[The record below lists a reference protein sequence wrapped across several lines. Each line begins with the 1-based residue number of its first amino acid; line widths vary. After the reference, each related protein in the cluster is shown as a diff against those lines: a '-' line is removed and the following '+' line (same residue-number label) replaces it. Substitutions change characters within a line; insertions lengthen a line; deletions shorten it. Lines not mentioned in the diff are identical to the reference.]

1 MSVAWSDLWAMFLL
15 SAVCQ
20 HADVR
25 LVGPVAYS
33 GRVEICFTETWG
45 TVCDNMWSND
55 DANIVCRQLGFS
67 RHSTLMPYIKII
79 FLFYIQFH
87 NLYDHTILFAD
98 ATAQSGAAFG
108 PGSGPI
114 SLTNIGCTG
123 NESRLADCS
132 SDNNTAGCTHSND
145 ASATC
150 VTQCKQYSFSDLV
163 VWHLQLIGYRMRN
176 SW

>member
-1 MSVAWSDLWAMFLL
+1 MSVACSKLQAMFLL

-67 RHSTLMPYIKII
+67 RHSMLMPNIKDHISNLHSISQFIQSYIFVCRCHSTVWCSIWSGHWPN
-79 FLFYIQFH
+79 LFDKH
-87 NLYDHTILFAD
+87 WLYW
-98 ATAQSGAAFG
+98 
-108 PGSGPI
+108 
-114 SLTNIGCTG
+114 
-123 NESRLADCS
+123 
-132 SDNNTAGCTHSND
+132 
-145 ASATC
+145 
-150 VTQCKQYSFSDLV
+150 K
-163 VWHLQLIGYRMRN
+163 
-176 SW
+176 